1 MNLVD
6 IDIDRHGSK
15 LICIKYGHYIN
26 SEDDTCMEKLVI
38 NGGNPLFGNVNIN
51 GAKNAAVAIL
61 PAAILASKEVCTIEN
76 VPNIEDINCL
86 EIILKYLGCKVET
99 SCNSIKID
107 STNIVTTNATIPE
120 VRNMRASYYLLGA
133 LLSRFKKARVEL
145 PGGCPIGDRPIDQ
158 HIKGFEALGATVTI
172 EHGAV
177 NLYAEKLIGT
187 TIYFDVV
194 SVGATINIMLAAVL
208 AEGVTVLENAA
219 KEPHVV
225 DVANFLNTMG
235 ANVKGAGTDVIK
247 ITGVSELSGCN
258 YSVIPDQIEAGTF
271 MIATAACGGEVKLN
285 NVIPKHLESISA
297 KLVEMGVEVIEEDD
311 KVTVKSGNNLKGV
324 NIKTLPYPGFP
335 TDVQQPM
342 STLLTMAQGRSIV
355 NESIYE
361 SRFKHIDEL
370 KKMGAN
376 VKIEGRIAIIDGVEK
391 LYGTSVKA
399 TDLRAGAALVIAGLA
414 AQGKTEV
421 EGIEHID
428 RGYLYI
434 EEKFKALGADI
445 SRVSM

>member
-1 MNLVD
+1 
-6 IDIDRHGSK
+6 
-15 LICIKYGHYIN
+15 
-26 SEDDTCMEKLVI
+26 MEKLVI
-38 NGGNPLFGNVNIN
+38 NGGNELFGSVSIN

-61 PAAILASKEVCTIEN
+61 PAAILAAKDNCIIDN
-76 VPNIEDINCL
+76 VPDIEDIKSL
-86 EIILKYLGCKVET
+86 ETILRYLGCKVEKG
-99 SCNSIKID
+99 CNTINID
-107 STNIVTTNATIPE
+107 SSNIVTTDATIPE
-120 VRNMRASYYLLGA
+120 VRSMRASYYLLGA

-158 HIKGFEALGATVTI
+158 HIKGFEALGANVTI

-177 NLYAEKLIGT
+177 NITADRLIGT

-235 ANVKGAGTDVIK
+235 AKVKGAGTDVIK
-247 ITGVSELSGCN
+247 ITGVEELVGCN
-258 YSVIPDQIEAGTF
+258 YSVIPDQIEAGTY
-271 MIATAACGGEVKLN
+271 MVATAACGGEVEIK

-297 KLVEMGVEVIEEDD
+297 KLVEMGVEVDEHDD
-311 KVTVKSGNNLKGV
+311 SVTIRSNKELKGV

-342 STLLTMAQGRSIV
+342 TVLLSIAEGRSIV

-361 SRFKHIDEL
+361 CRFKHMDEL
-370 KKMGAN
+370 KKMGGNA
-376 VKIEGRIAIIDGVEK
+376 KIDGRIAIIDGVK
-391 LYGTSVKA
+391 NLSGAKVKA
-399 TDLRAGAALVIAGLA
+399 TDLRAGAALVIAGLVA
-414 AQGKTEV
+414 EGITEV

-428 RGYLYI
+428 RGYPYI

-445 SRVSM
+445 KRIVE